1 VLKDGHWRTDDE
13 ESERAAWEE
22 SVKLREQMFWS
33 RIGGG
38 VIPASH
44 MHHAGHTHGREKSPR
59 TSEDAR
65 NETETMQKLGEE
77 ADMTGEI
84 QPKDVTPVPEVIKP
98 EEAGNAA
105 FLAQRKTQKQS
116 GLSDDTA
123 EGLWDAA
130 QADAELPER
139 IAAETPDEEKE
150 NANRDSTQSLSVYS
164 DSGEKDTKR
173 LSITI
178 PGSFE

>member
-1 VLKDGHWRTDDE
+1 MLKDGHWRTDDE

-22 SVKLREQMFWS
+22 SVRLREQMFWS

-44 MHHAGHTHGREKSPR
+44 YIMLIIPTVGRRVLR

-77 ADMTGEI
+77 ADMTREI
-84 QPKDVTPVPEVIKP
+84 IPKDITPVPDVVKP
-98 EEAGNAA
+98 DEAGNAA
-105 FLAQRKTQKQS
+105 FLAERKAKKQLS
-116 GLSDDTA
+116 LSDDTA

-130 QADAELPER
+130 QADAVLPDLDLPER
-139 IAAETPDEEKE
+139 TPAEKS
-150 NANRDSTQSLSVYS
+150 R
-164 DSGEKDTKR
+164 
-173 LSITI
+173 
-178 PGSFE
+178 